1 MVKQKFW
8 RLEIEIVFWAVFDV
22 MALGPVLLMHRKN
35 FKLGPAQPPNED
47 SEVSDP
53 SEHSPESA
61 GV

>member
-35 FKLGPAQPPNED
+35 FKLGPAQPPVED
-47 SEVSDP
+47 SEVSD
-53 SEHSPESA
+53 SSDHSPKSA